1 MENLFKH
8 NIILKEERQKK
19 LGHLSPIIW
28 LTGLSASGKSTIA
41 TKLEKRLFYSN
52 YQVKVLD
59 GDNVRLGLNKDLSF
73 SDDDRKENIRRVAEV
88 AKLFSDTGIITITSF
103 ISPFSLDRQSAR
115 EIIGDDNFIEVF
127 IKTPLEVCIE
137 RDPKGLY
144 KKALAGEIK
153 NFTGINSVV
162 YEEPIMAD
170 IVLDTVEL
178 NVDDCV
184 NKIITY
190 LLENNFI
197 SNVSNWDSIN
207 HGNGN
212 VKNNGKQ
219 KAVFIGRYQP
229 YHYGHIRLVEQK
241 LNLDIPVLIMVRDI
255 KPDDKNPF
263 TTEQTVNMIRK
274 YHESKK
280 HNVEVIII
288 PDIESVNYGRG
299 VGYEV
304 NEFIPPKDIEN
315 ISATMIRDSIIHE
328 KISGNSSDWRS
339 SVDIIIQDDIINYLN
354 EYEQNKNRQKKT
366 LS

>member
-8 NIILKEERQKK
+8 NVLSKEERQGKS
-19 LGHLSPIIW
+19 GHLSPVVW

-41 TKLEKRLFYSN
+41 SKLEERLFHSG

-73 SDDDRKENIRRVAEV
+73 SDEDRKENIRRVAEV
-88 AKLFSDTGIITITSF
+88 SKLFSDTNIITITSF
-103 ISPFSLDRQSAR
+103 ISPFEKDRQSAR
-115 EIIGDDNFIEVF
+115 DVIGDDNFIEVF
-127 IKTPLEVCIE
+127 VKTPLEVCIE

-162 YEEPIMAD
+162 YEEPTMAD

-178 NVDDCV
+178 NVNGCV
-184 NKIITY
+184 DKILSY
-190 LLENNFI
+190 LCNNNFI
-197 SNVSNWDSIN
+197 GDLSWELKN
-207 HGNGN
+207 HGNTM
-212 VKNNGKQ
+212 VKNNSKQ

-241 LNLDIPVLIMVRDI
+241 LKLGVPVLIMIRDI
-255 KPDDKNPF
+255 EPDDKNPF
-263 TTEQTVNMIRK
+263 TTQQTVNMILK
-274 YHESKK
+274 YHETKG
-280 HNVEVIII
+280 HNVQVMVI

-304 NEFIPPKDIEN
+304 NEYTPPTDIEVV
-315 ISATMIRDSIIHE
+315 SATLVRDSILHE
-328 KISGNSSDWRS
+328 YVSGNRTEWRDD
-339 SVDIIIQDDIINYLN
+339 VDEIIQEDIVKYLN
-354 EYEQNKNRQKKT
+354 EYEQSKNR
-366 LS
+366 